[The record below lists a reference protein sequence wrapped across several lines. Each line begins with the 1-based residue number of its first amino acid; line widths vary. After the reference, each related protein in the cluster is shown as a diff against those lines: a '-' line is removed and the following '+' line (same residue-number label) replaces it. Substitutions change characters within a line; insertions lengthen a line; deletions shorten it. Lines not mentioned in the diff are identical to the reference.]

1 MMDLEFNLLTELVLN
16 VEINV
21 LIKINV
27 PLDQT
32 LVQIQLHQFAC
43 LDTLLT
49 YLLTNVRIAQN
60 ALSLIVI
67 LASVLISVNV
77 LLAKVD
83 FSLIMELAPHA
94 QLIVL
99 HADQPLLQPALNAK
113 TAKKLDLTTAAP
125 TYCTTACS
133 ATSSTTT
140 NWCKIEANGT
150 TKTIGCKSGYV
161 ENTNKDDCITC
172 SATNCVTCVAN
183 DGAKCATCKDN
194 YFANASGVCTL
205 CENTKVKTC
214 TTATAALTCASGSCL
229 GGAGGDKCFTCPANC
244 VKTTGSTALTA
255 STANTDLTID
265 GKCST
270 ANLSCV
276 AGYYKDA
283 SDVC

>member
-1 MMDLEFNLLTELVLN
+1 MDLEFNLLTELVLN

-113 TAKKLDLTTAAP
+113 TAK
-125 TYCTTACS
+125 
-133 ATSSTTT
+133 
-140 NWCKIEANGT
+140 N
-150 TKTIGCKSGYV
+150 
-161 ENTNKDDCITC
+161 
-172 SATNCVTCVAN
+172 
-183 DGAKCATCKDN
+183 
-194 YFANASGVCTL
+194 
-205 CENTKVKTC
+205 
-214 TTATAALTCASGSCL
+214 
-229 GGAGGDKCFTCPANC
+229 
-244 VKTTGSTALTA
+244 
-255 STANTDLTID
+255 
-265 GKCST
+265 
-270 ANLSCV
+270 
-276 AGYYKDA
+276 
-283 SDVC
+283 